1 MTVFSCMGSRESM
14 LLYQWVKLKLNIAHI
29 VVSELRIQSAQSAMQ
44 RIHPKGKLAFVYLEQ
59 TEVSG

>member
-1 MTVFSCMGSRESM
+1 M